1 MTMRGPLDPEQLLS
15 PELLKSANTL
25 LSVCLVVIAG
35 LGVLA
40 SLGAL
45 FTLDIGDAIVKLAGA
60 ITLPLTIWLI
70 VRLLSEIL
78 MAQQAINE
86 RLTLLN
92 ENVIATEYEVT
103 PEANHSA
110 TADKPAEAETT
121 KEAPTPAPATADD
134 TPEIESVEDAVE
146 NAISKKD
153 SSDNA

>member
-103 PEANHSA
+103 PEANDSA
-110 TADKPAEAETT
+110 AADKPAEAETA